1 MKIYPEIKSI
11 TLADKHNVYE
21 VIYHD
26 LPSLADITYEDG
38 TMETDDLLLTKDAVL
53 EDAEFRNVLVCNS
66 FRSLW
71 QLSDNLKRQV
81 RKTMKKQELA

>member
-1 MKIYPEIKSI
+1 MKSYKSIKSI

-26 LPSLADITYEDG
+26 LPTLSNVSYDDG
-38 TMETDDLLLTKDAVL
+38 SIEKNDLLLTKDAVL
-53 EDAEFRNVLVCNS
+53 EDAEFRNVLGCSSVRS
-66 FRSLW
+66 FW

-81 RKTMKKQELA
+81 KKTMKRELLI

>member
-1 MKIYPEIKSI
+1 MKSYKSIKSI

-26 LPSLADITYEDG
+26 LPTLANVSYDDG
-38 TMETDDLLLTKDAVL
+38 TIETGDLLLTKAAVL
-53 EDAEFRNVLVCNS
+53 EDAEFRNVSGCSTVTS
-66 FRSLW
+66 FW

-81 RKTMKKQELA
+81 KKTMKRELLI

>member
-1 MKIYPEIKSI
+1 MKSYKSIKSI

-26 LPSLADITYEDG
+26 LPTLSNVSYDDG
-38 TMETDDLLLTKDAVL
+38 SIEKNDLLLTKDAVL
-53 EDAEFRNVLVCNS
+53 EDAEFRDVSVCNS
-66 FRSLW
+66 FRSFW

-81 RKTMKKQELA
+81 KATMIKKEVV

>member
-1 MKIYPEIKSI
+1 MKSYKSIKSI

-26 LPSLADITYEDG
+26 LPTLANVSYDDG
-38 TMETDDLLLTKDAVL
+38 TIETDDLLLTKAAVM
-53 EDAEFRNVLVCNS
+53 EDAEFRNVSVCNS
-66 FRSLW
+66 FRSFW

>member
-1 MKIYPEIKSI
+1 MKSYKSIKSI

-26 LPSLADITYEDG
+26 LPTLSNVSYDDG
-38 TMETDDLLLTKDAVL
+38 SIEKNELLLTKDAVL
-53 EDAEFRNVLVCNS
+53 EDAEFRNVLGCSSVRS
-66 FRSLW
+66 FW

-81 RKTMKKQELA
+81 KKTMKRELLI